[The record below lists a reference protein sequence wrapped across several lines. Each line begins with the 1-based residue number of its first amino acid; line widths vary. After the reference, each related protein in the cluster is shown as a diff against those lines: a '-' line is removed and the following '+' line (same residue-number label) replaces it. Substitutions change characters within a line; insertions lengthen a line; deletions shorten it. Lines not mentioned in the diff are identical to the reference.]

1 MSINIDKI
9 LLELELLPNFKEQI
23 PLQGVEGI
31 DDPNYGTG
39 RSIDLNHSEEEFVVP
54 LFKELEYTNQVIKD
68 LNMFRTRIMR
78 MYSKTCYS
86 YHKDRTK
93 RLHIPLVTNE
103 NCFFVVSTK

>member
-78 MYSKTCYS
+78 N
-86 YHKDRTK
+86 
-93 RLHIPLVTNE
+93 V
-103 NCFFVVSTK
+103 